1 MVPHDFFF
9 LAYNEKVLVD
19 ILLFTSEEPLYLPQY
34 LEPIFETHHDV
45 ISQVF
50 LAQPTDTRRSQLSAQ
65 FRMFGPGD
73 FVRVSSQFAWGKLLA
88 QLPSTWQE
96 QLTGRYH
103 AVASLASAFDTPV
116 KRVRDVTDPDFVEEV
131 RKSDPDLILSIVC
144 GQRLNADLLSIPEWA
159 INVHG
164 SLLPRYRGR
173 ATAFWPLYY
182 GDDQSGVTAHLMTEE
197 FDAGP
202 ILSQRSFDIAPSDT
216 MLDVYRKIARTGADL
231 TVDLLG
237 EFPDPSFNARAN
249 QTTPADYHS
258 LPTAEQRREFQRRG
272 NELI

>member
-1 MVPHDFFF
+1 MDV
-9 LAYNEKVLVD
+9 
-19 ILLFTSEEPLYLPQY
+19 LLFTSEEPLYLPRY
-34 LEPIFETHHDV
+34 LEPIFESDHDV
-45 ISQVF
+45 ISAVC
-50 LAQPTDTRRSQLSAQ
+50 LAQPTATRRSQLSAQ

-73 FVRVSSQFAWGKLLA
+73 FVRIGSRFAWGKFLA
-88 QLPSTWQE
+88 QLPPGLQK

-103 AVASLASAFDTPV
+103 SVESLASAFDTPIR
-116 KRVRDVTDPDFVEEV
+116 RVRDVNDADFVEEV
-131 RKSDPDLILSIVC
+131 RERDPDLLLSIVC

-164 SLLPRYRGR
+164 SLLPKYRGR

-202 ILSQRSFDIAPSDT
+202 ILAQQAFDIAPGDS
-216 MLDVYRKIARTGADL
+216 MHDVYQKIARTGADL
-231 TVDLLG
+231 TVELL
-237 EFPDPSFNARAN
+237 ESFPDPAFTTRPNE
-249 QTTPADYHS
+249 TTPADYHS
-258 LPTAEQRREFQRRG
+258 LPTAEERREFKHRG